1 MKFKKI
7 VSAVLASAVAAG
19 MCAANAFAVE
29 DGGATYCFDTNAKM
43 SDFLSYGS
51 VEQTGIELAHTVYE
65 SANGNGCIVVSENS
79 SGDAEDKFGGFYV
92 EAATLGLE
100 SFDGCTVEMSVKLCE
115 GADGFYDNLALF
127 SDGMIWLAQ
136 TAPELSTKEWTTVT
150 MQVAEGA
157 ENTKAGF
164 TIPTFKAFIG
174 DIVYI
179 DDFVVTDK
187 DGKVVANMGD
197 YEKEQV
203 STEDAASTGQ
213 NILMTILL
221 VVLIL
226 AIVGGI
232 GLIVSSAIRRFS

>member
-7 VSAVLASAVAAG
+7 VSAVLASVVAAG

-29 DGGATYCFDTNAKM
+29 DGGATYCFDTADKI
-43 SDFLSYGS
+43 SDFVSYGS
-51 VEQTGIELAHTVYE
+51 VEATGMKLTHNVFE
-65 SANGNGCIVVSENS
+65 SANGNGCIVISENT

-100 SFDGCTVEMSVKLCE
+100 TFDSCKVEMSIKLCE
-115 GADGFYDNLALF
+115 GAEGCYDNFALF
-127 SDGMIWLAQ
+127 SDGMIWLSQ
-136 TAPELSTKEWTTVT
+136 PVPQLSTKEWTTVT
-150 MQVAEGA
+150 MQVSEGA
-157 ENTKAGF
+157 KNTKAGF
-164 TIPTFKAFIG
+164 TIPTFQAFMG

-187 DGKVVANMGD
+187 EGKVVANMGD
-197 YEKEQV
+197 YDKEQV

>member
-7 VSAVLASAVAAG
+7 VSAVLASVVAAG
-19 MCAANAFAVE
+19 VCVANAFAVE
-29 DGGATYCFDTNAKM
+29 DGKATYCFDTDAKI
-43 SDFLSYGS
+43 SDFVSFGS
-51 VEQTGIELAHTVYE
+51 VEQTGMKLTHNIYE
-65 SANGNGCIVVSENS
+65 SVNGNGCIVVSENS
-79 SGDAEDKFGGFYV
+79 GGDAEDTFGGFYV
-92 EAATLGLE
+92 EASTLGLKN
-100 SFDGCTVEMSVKLCE
+100 FDSCTIEMSIKLCE

-127 SDGMIWLAQ
+127 SDGMIWLSQ
-136 TAPELSTKEWTTVT
+136 SVPELSTDEWTTVT
-150 MQVAEGA
+150 MQISEGA
-157 ENTKAGF
+157 ENSKAGF
-164 TIPTFKAFIG
+164 TIPTFKAFVG

-197 YEKEQV
+197 YEREKV

-221 VVLIL
+221 VLLIL

-232 GLIVSSAIRRFS
+232 GLIVSTSIRRFS